1 MSARGP
7 YKAAGIH
14 VYVHNYRKK
23 NGDIVERV
31 SYYEADGN
39 GNGGIVGRAYA
50 ERAINNGTPQYV
62 TRTADREYDPYK
74 PRKEY
79 GTMIGVGAARRRT
92 TDLDVIETKSR
103 GRAYALSA
111 SVIPKRE
118 LAAVARRH
126 GVGAATVSSIIRDA
140 DHLMYKELDEYAAS
154 DRKGGYVGKNYNYP
168 KKKEQQQFET
178 FNRTLDVSRGVS
190 DRARGRRAAHD
201 NYGRP
206 GQFREGGRDYRAS
219 SILGPGMA

>member
-14 VYVHNYRKK
+14 VYIHNYRKK
-23 NGDIVERV
+23 NLDVVERV
-31 SYYEADGN
+31 SFYEADGN

-62 TRTADREYDPYK
+62 TRTADRSYEDRT
-74 PRKEY
+74 RKEY

-92 TDLDVIETKSR
+92 TDLDVIERKSR
-103 GRAYALSA
+103 SRAYAPSA

-126 GVGAATVSSIIRDA
+126 GVGADTVSSIIRDA

-154 DRKGGYVGKNYNYP
+154 DRKGGYVGKNYSWP
-168 KKKEQQQFET
+168 KKKEERASESF
-178 FNRTLDVSRGVS
+178 FRTMDVHRGVRE
-190 DRARGRRAAHD
+190 RARARQTAHD
-201 NYGRP
+201 NYGG